1 MRALALAMATAASV
15 ALAPG
20 AAAAEKMSL
29 EVRVVEASVKG
40 NTTSPELAHMRADF
54 QAHGFAYRSYRL
66 VSEKTLSVEM
76 KSTAE
81 IALPNGKVARF
92 TPEKREK
99 SGAYSIHLEI
109 PTLFDVRYTIGNG
122 GTFFQGAGAN
132 DHGKP
137 DESQVILMVKHTSG

>member
-1 MRALALAMATAASV
+1 MRSLMLAVAAATSL

-20 AAAAEKMSL
+20 SAAAEKMSL

-40 NTTSPELAHMRADF
+40 NTTSKELAHMRADF
-54 QAHGFAYRSYRL
+54 QAHGFAYSSYRL
-66 VSEKTLSVEM
+66 VSSKTISVEM

-92 TPEKREK
+92 TPEGREK
-99 SGAYSIHLEI
+99 SGAYSMHLEI
-109 PTLFDVRYTIGNG
+109 PNLFDVRYSIGNG
-122 GTFFQGAGAN
+122 GMFFQGAGSL

-137 DESQVILMVKHTSG
+137 DESQVILMVRHTSG